1 MTDPFEHFRRWYDQA
16 RAAPIDKPH
25 AMTLSTVDA
34 DNKPSC
40 RVVLLSAYDPNGFVF
55 HTNYESR
62 KGVDIARNPNVTLTF
77 WWDPLGYQ
85 VRIEGRAQQR
95 SAQESDA
102 YFAQRPRGSQLGA
115 WASEQ
120 SRSIESYA
128 ELVERVRK
136 LEADYADRPV
146 PRPPHWGGYL
156 VVPCAFE
163 FWENRDDRLH
173 ERFRYER
180 VDGEAWRISLLAP

>member
-1 MTDPFEHFRRWYDQA
+1 MTDPFEHFRRWFDQA
-16 RAAPIDKPH
+16 RTAPIDKPN

-40 RVVLLSAYDPNGFVF
+40 RVVLLSSYDSSGFVF

-62 KGVDIARNPNVTLTF
+62 KGVDIARNPNVALTF

-85 VRIEGRAQQR
+85 VRIEGRAQLR
-95 SAQESDA
+95 GAPESDA
-102 YFAQRPRGSQLGA
+102 YFAQRPRGSQIGA

-136 LEADYADRPV
+136 LEADYAGRPV

-156 VVPCAFE
+156 VVPQVFE

-180 VDGEAWRISLLAP
+180 ADGDAWRMLLLAP

>member
-1 MTDPFEHFRRWYDQA
+1 MNGPFEHFRRWYDQA
-16 RAAPIDKPH
+16 RTAPIDKPN
-25 AMTLSTVDA
+25 AMTIATVDA

-40 RVVLLSAYDPNGFVF
+40 RVVLLSSYDANGFVF

-62 KGVDIARNPNVTLTF
+62 KGVDISRNPNVALTF

-102 YFAQRPRGSQLGA
+102 YFANRPRGSQIGA

-120 SRSIESYA
+120 SRSIDSYA
-128 ELVERVRK
+128 ELVARVRK
-136 LEADYADRPV
+136 LENDFAGNPV

-156 VVPCAFE
+156 VVPQVFE
-163 FWENRDDRLH
+163 FWENRDNRLH

-180 VDGEAWRISLLAP
+180 TEGGAWRMLLLAP